1 MQPTDVT
8 FVLGA
13 GVLLGVVQGI
23 SEWLPVSSKTQ
34 VLIVSSLFLGLTF
47 SEGYTLGL
55 FLEIGSF
62 IAAVVYFRK
71 EVALI
76 LRSLVGR
83 GTKEGVLLLKY
94 LVILTLITGVMGV
107 AIYVSVSSLNL
118 GNAIGVPMVILG
130 SILILD
136 GLLITISRKRYV
148 SHMTLET
155 MKMKDLFAIG
165 FAQGLAA
172 FPGVSRSGVTVSS
185 MLLLGTDGKTAFRLS
200 FLALIPASVGATAVT
215 LLFSRHQIETSL
227 SLLSPAT
234 VVIAVAVTAL
244 VGLATIRWLLRV
256 ASTERIT
263 TLVFALGTLA
273 VIGGLLGIF
282 FGASAGAGTGS

>member
-1 MQPTDVT
+1 MQPTDVS

-34 VLIVSSLFLGLTF
+34 VLIVSSLLLGLSF
-47 SEGYTLGL
+47 NEGYALGL

-62 IAAVVYFRK
+62 VAATIYFRR
-71 EVALI
+71 EVWLV

-83 GTKEGVLLLKY
+83 GNKEGVLLLKY
-94 LVILTLITGVMGV
+94 LVILTTITGLMGV

-118 GNAIGVPMVILG
+118 GRAIGVPMIVLG

-136 GLLITISRKRYV
+136 GFLIRVSRSRYTPRL
-148 SHMTLET
+148 TLQT
-155 MKMKDLFAIG
+155 MSLRDLVAIG

-185 MLLLGTDGKTAFRLS
+185 MLLLGTDGKDAFRLS
-200 FLALIPASVGATAVT
+200 FLALIPASIGATAVT
-215 LLFSRHQIETSL
+215 LLFSRHQIES
-227 SLLSPAT
+227 SIALLSPAT
-234 VVIAVAVTAL
+234 VLVAIAVTAV
-244 VGLATIRWLLRV
+244 VGLATIRWLLRL
-256 ASTERIT
+256 ASTERISV
-263 TLVFALGTLA
+263 LVFALGALA
-273 VIGGLLGIF
+273 IFGGLAGIL
-282 FGASAGAGTGS
+282 FGASAGAGAS